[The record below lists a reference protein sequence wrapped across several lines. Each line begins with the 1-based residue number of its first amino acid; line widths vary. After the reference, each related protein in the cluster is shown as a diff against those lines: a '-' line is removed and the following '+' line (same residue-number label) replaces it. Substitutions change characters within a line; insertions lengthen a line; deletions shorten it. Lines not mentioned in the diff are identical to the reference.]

1 MKCCIFRQEV
11 ALEVLSYHT
20 AATTE
25 ETNAVLAQIASE
37 EEGESGGSIGGG
49 TGGGGGG
56 GGGGKGGRK
65 VKTRHRQHYQESLRD
80 FQFSDFDQSDVDT
93 VKLALNMFKDF
104 KVTCMVQNFDSKSQ
118 LL

>member
-1 MKCCIFRQEV
+1 M
-11 ALEVLSYHT
+11 LSYHT

-49 TGGGGGG
+49 TGGG